1 MAAPVGSAAAVV
13 GAWAFVATVD
23 PNEPGHYPTCPFLAL
38 TGWSC
43 PGCGGL
49 RAAHA
54 LAHGDLA
61 AAAGLNLLFVLA
73 LPLVVVLWLRWVR
86 ARARGDDE
94 PFAPMSTRLWVVALA
109 VAAGFGVVRN
119 LPGVEWLAP

>member
-1 MAAPVGSAAAVV
+1 MGVPRLR
-13 GAWAFVATVD
+13 GA
-23 PNEPGHYPTCPFLAL
+23 
-38 TGWSC
+38 
-43 PGCGGL
+43 

-61 AAAGLNLLFVLA
+61 AAAGLNLLFLLA

-109 VAAGFGVVRN
+109 AGRRVRCRPEPARRRVVGA
-119 LPGVEWLAP
+119 LTP